1 MRGYLLCLKK
11 PVDQHSSSN
20 ALPTDSA
27 EEPEYVRHIYC
38 QSWDLSLDWKKMVD
52 AYSVSM
58 KREEVQQI
66 LKEIETL
73 LGDQAGLP
81 EPVEVAVNRLLNLV
95 ESLCKDIEGLK
106 GEADR
111 LRKLLEEKKRNKPGG
126 AQGNTSKKNYSSD
139 KRRSSDKPSPP
150 LRNHHS
156 RKELEV
162 HETVNCPVD
171 NSTLPADAVRHPD
184 ESVIVQNVVVAPHN
198 IEFVREVYFS
208 PSANK
213 KFRGPLPEGCDQGDF
228 GSDLRAL
235 IIALKYCGNMSEPK
249 IGEFLEN
256 FNIEV
261 SKGSL
266 SNILTKTADR
276 FEPVYNG
283 IHEAG
288 LASTRYQQTDDTG
301 ARVGGENW
309 HTHILCNEFYTFY
322 QTRPGKFRLDV
333 LANLQ
338 NVPVVNFQIDDQT
351 LELLDTHFKLPR
363 KWGLALENQF
373 QKHGSQTFDL
383 KGLKVWFEDVLRL
396 PKTWTNPHTSIAQA
410 AAIRYYHT
418 QQSVPV
424 AEVLVCDDAPQ
435 FKLTTERIQLCWIH
449 EGRHYEKLDPSVPQH
464 KLVLTRFLD
473 SFWDYYARLQSY
485 RTEPTD
491 EEAEQLR
498 ADFKQLFSTKTG
510 YDDLD
515 KRIAATGAKSELLT
529 VLHYP
534 ECPMHNNTSELG
546 ARVSARRRDVSLH
559 SRGAKGAHAM
569 DVFTTI
575 VQTCKKLGTS
585 SYQFFRQFLTCEK
598 SALDIP
604 QTIRITAN
612 QQIPALC

>member
-1 MRGYLLCLKK
+1 MYPKDVLFALLCLKK

-38 QSWDLSLDWKKMVD
+38 QSWDLSLDWQKMVD

-81 EPVEVAVNRLLNLV
+81 EPVEAAVNRLLNLV

-171 NSTLPADAVRHPD
+171 KATLPADAVRHPD

-288 LASTRYQQTDDTG
+288 LASTRYQQ
-301 ARVGGENW
+301 
-309 HTHILCNEFYTFY
+309 I
-322 QTRPGKFRLDV
+322 
-333 LANLQ
+333 
-338 NVPVVNFQIDDQT
+338 
-351 LELLDTHFKLPR
+351 
-363 KWGLALENQF
+363 

>member
-1 MRGYLLCLKK
+1 MYPKDVLFALLCLKK

-38 QSWDLSLDWKKMVD
+38 QSWDLSLDWQKMVD

-66 LKEIETL
+66 LKEVETL

-81 EPVEVAVNRLLNLV
+81 EPVEAAVNRLLNLV

-171 NSTLPADAVRHPD
+171 KATLPADAVRHPD

-288 LASTRYQQTDDTG
+288 LASTRYQQ
-301 ARVGGENW
+301 
-309 HTHILCNEFYTFY
+309 I
-322 QTRPGKFRLDV
+322 
-333 LANLQ
+333 
-338 NVPVVNFQIDDQT
+338 
-351 LELLDTHFKLPR
+351 
-363 KWGLALENQF
+363 